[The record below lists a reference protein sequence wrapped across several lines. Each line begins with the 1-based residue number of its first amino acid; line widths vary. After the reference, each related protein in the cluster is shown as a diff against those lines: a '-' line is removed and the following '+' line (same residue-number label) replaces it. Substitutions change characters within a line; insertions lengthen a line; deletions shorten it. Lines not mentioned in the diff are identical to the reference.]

1 MSSSSSESERS
12 FHNEHSD
19 SGSEH
24 LHIDSG
30 DEDILVV
37 NSVVTPYEN
46 EPLANAAGEQ
56 NFVSVEEDADGFDP
70 KTLEARFEG
79 TVTLDKWQVI
89 KYNARKMFKMLF
101 CQCFVVNKHNIMRIK
116 YIISVLF
123 DLQVRM

>member
-1 MSSSSSESERS
+1 MSSSSSESEQS
-12 FHNEHSD
+12 FDNEHSD

-24 LHIDSG
+24 LNIDSG

-79 TVTLDKWQVI
+79 TVTLDKW
-89 KYNARKMFKMLF
+89 
-101 CQCFVVNKHNIMRIK
+101 
-116 YIISVLF
+116 
-123 DLQVRM
+123 